1 MCVTR
6 LSRAPSF
13 FSSPPRTT
21 TTTLEVPG
29 GGKAKSKKLGK
40 TKQQGSKPVLWVD
53 LFRCFNCQTEGRS
66 PPLRKCTQC
75 EVAYY
80 CGKDC
85 QRAHWKLHKPACIAA
100 VAAKAQDAARQR
112 LARAV
117 REKGKEKV
125 EGAKDDDLCV
135 ICFSPPVD
143 PVEVRECGC
152 ASGRLGCECEAVGG
166 RCLFSAP
173 ARAKERLRGEN

>member
-85 QRAHWKLHKPACIAA
+85 QRAHWKVHKPACIAA
-100 VAAKAQDAARQR
+100 VAAKAQDATRQR

-117 REKGKEKV
+117 REKSRDEV
-125 EGAKDDDLCV
+125 EGAADDDLCV
-135 ICFSPPVD
+135 ICLGPPVD
-143 PVEVRECGC
+143 PVEVRVECVFVRACFVDAENRG
-152 ASGRLGCECEAVGG
+152 SGLSRQINKLI
-166 RCLFSAP
+166 
-173 ARAKERLRGEN
+173 N